1 MLSEKFFECLDKDGI
16 VAIATANEEGQ
27 AHLVNTWN
35 KYIIVT
41 EDEKIL
47 IPCAGFHLTGTAEF
61 HSDGPLFERMHQ
73 ERSFCSR
80 VMVFTPETCRQMV

>member
-47 IPCAGFHLTGTAEF
+47 IPCAGFHKTEKNVANNSYVECVI
-61 HSDGPLFERMHQ
+61 PIKNN
-73 ERSFCSR
+73 
-80 VMVFTPETCRQMV
+80 

>member
-47 IPCAGFHLTGTAEF
+47 IPCAGFHKTEKNVANNSYVEMSIGSPE
-61 HSDGPLFERMHQ
+61 
-73 ERSFCSR
+73 
-80 VMVFTPETCRQMV
+80 VMGRNGLNGA